1 MSSGCAFQKG
11 PVTRALYWDT
21 PDPYHYVRLQ
31 NADKDEVLIV
41 GGEDHKTGQADDAGE
56 RFERLEAW
64 TRERFPAAGE
74 IEFRWSGQVMEP
86 S

>member
-1 MSSGCAFQKG
+1 
-11 PVTRALYWDT
+11 
-21 PDPYHYVRLQ
+21 VRLQ

-41 GGEDHKTGQADDAGE
+41 GGEDHKTGQADDARE

-74 IEFRWSGQVMEP
+74 IEFRWSGQIMEP
-86 S
+86 VDGLALSAAIRETRTFTWSRAIPETA